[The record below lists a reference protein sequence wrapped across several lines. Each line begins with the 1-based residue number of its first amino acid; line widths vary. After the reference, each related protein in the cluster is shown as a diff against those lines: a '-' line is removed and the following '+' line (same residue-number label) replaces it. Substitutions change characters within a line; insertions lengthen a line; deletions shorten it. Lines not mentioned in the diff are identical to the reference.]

1 MKQAGEAATQDAA
14 PQADE
19 SDEKEAY
26 EGAKE
31 LGTLEAWEAFLNNF
45 PTGFRADLARAY
57 VKRLADETSEAP
69 ADEETEPTSPA
80 PEAAEAPAA
89 PPSAAETS
97 SEQEEKEAYD
107 AAKEL
112 GTVEAWDAFL
122 SNFPEGFR
130 ADLARAYL
138 KRLANEP
145 APAAEET
152 ETAAPPADAA
162 EASGATASPDEASA
176 VAEKDAF
183 EAAKELGTVEA
194 WDAFL
199 NAYPQGFR
207 ADLARAYLEKLGNT
221 APEFPASSETDE
233 TPPPSPEVTEA
244 PPPPPD
250 ISLAMTSQGA
260 CTGGESCAMSVT
272 ATNSGGQPFNG
283 ELVLAASVAP
293 LGASLSSASPQ
304 PWFCQEMGG
313 GAVCTNPSV
322 DLEPGQSTS
331 VLITFTLPRHAGGQV
346 TSCTGVSW
354 GGVPTSSS
362 ARDVQQAL
370 NDAGFDAGPA
380 DGKPGRKTAAAI
392 KAYQEQVG
400 LQTTGEIDLPLL
412 LSLFTE
418 PAPGDADPINDQAC
432 AGAAVIAAAAPA
444 AAEPQVDYCGGG
456 RIRDPSGA
464 CACPA
469 TFPYWTGKTC
479 IPRRERNCIGGTYY
493 DRNQK
498 LCLCPSRRPYWYND
512 RCHGTL
518 NECPDG
524 GAVVGNVCVRQ
535 FNRGPFPPGSNGHY
549 PNRQAFCPPNLT
561 LVGNSCVNLSNAP
574 VFGFGRGGFQ
584 GRRPRRRRRHSQ
596 CRVQAGRTRRS
607 ERDSRRQRRW
617 RQIRRHGR
625 CAEGRNRVGRSEGIN
640 WRPRWRQRRRRQR
653 RWCAEGRNPDAD
665 AATSAAAEHD
675 HPAAADRQADTD
687 ADAAAEHNHPAA
699 ADRQADADAD
709 AAASAA
715 TTGQR
720 DRADCCLPTWR
731 PQGLHLS
738 ARHHSY
744 GWQFQWYQSSRLRA
758 ETAAGRRAGDAAT
771 ATGRKAG
778 DADAAAEPA
787 AANPGPGQVVA
798 TAVSYSRTVNVG
810 LHPSLVPKGTC
821 VLGATPPE
829 LHVRVSPDLRAS
841 VR

>member
-1 MKQAGEAATQDAA
+1 
-14 PQADE
+14 
-19 SDEKEAY
+19 
-26 EGAKE
+26 
-31 LGTLEAWEAFLNNF
+31 
-45 PTGFRADLARAY
+45 
-57 VKRLADETSEAP
+57 
-69 ADEETEPTSPA
+69 
-80 PEAAEAPAA
+80 
-89 PPSAAETS
+89 
-97 SEQEEKEAYD
+97 
-107 AAKEL
+107 
-112 GTVEAWDAFL
+112 
-122 SNFPEGFR
+122 
-130 ADLARAYL
+130 
-138 KRLANEP
+138 
-145 APAAEET
+145 
-152 ETAAPPADAA
+152 
-162 EASGATASPDEASA
+162 
-176 VAEKDAF
+176 
-183 EAAKELGTVEA
+183 
-194 WDAFL
+194 
-199 NAYPQGFR
+199 
-207 ADLARAYLEKLGNT
+207 
-221 APEFPASSETDE
+221 
-233 TPPPSPEVTEA
+233 
-244 PPPPPD
+244 
-250 ISLAMTSQGA
+250 MTSQGA
-260 CTGGESCAMSVT
+260 CTGGKSCAMSVT

-322 DLEPGQSTS
+322 NLEPGQSTS

-524 GAVVGNVCVRQ
+524 GVVVGNVCVRQ

-584 GRRPRRRRRHSQ
+584 GGGKGGGGGVPNAGSSRADPAVRKGSPAAKAVAADPAARAVRRRPQPGRAVRR
-596 CRVQAGRTRRS
+596 
-607 ERDSRRQRRW
+607 D
-617 RQIRRHGR
+617 
-625 CAEGRNRVGRSEGIN
+625 
-640 WRPRWRQRRRRQR
+640 
-653 RWCAEGRNPDAD
+653 
-665 AATSAAAEHD
+665 
-675 HPAAADRQADTD
+675 
-687 ADAAAEHNHPAA
+687 
-699 ADRQADADAD
+699 
-709 AAASAA
+709 
-715 TTGQR
+715 
-720 DRADCCLPTWR
+720 
-731 PQGLHLS
+731 
-738 ARHHSY
+738 
-744 GWQFQWYQSSRLRA
+744 
-758 ETAAGRRAGDAAT
+758 
-771 ATGRKAG
+771 
-778 DADAAAEPA
+778 
-787 AANPGPGQVVA
+787 
-798 TAVSYSRTVNVG
+798 
-810 LHPSLVPKGTC
+810 
-821 VLGATPPE
+821 
-829 LHVRVSPDLRAS
+829 
-841 VR
+841 